1 MGRSIRVFEDG
12 WESRD
17 FVYID
22 DVVRATAA
30 CLTANTNRCHVLNVG
45 SNQRTSVITAANN
58 LNEYYGGLSTVEITG
73 DFRDGDIRH
82 GMADLRL
89 AMELLEYQ
97 PQWSFSDGLRRFLE
111 WANESE
117 PALAGYERSI
127 AELQQK
133 GLLHER
139 A

>member
-1 MGRSIRVFEDG
+1 MTIRRISEAKGFQL
-12 WESRD
+12 
-17 FVYID
+17 
-22 DVVRATAA
+22 ATAEA
-30 CLTANTNRCHVLNVG
+30 ALQTLTA
-45 SNQRTSVITAANN
+45 Q
-58 LNEYYGGLSTVEITG
+58 
-73 DFRDGDIRH
+73 
-82 GMADLRL
+82 
-89 AMELLEYQ
+89 
-97 PQWSFSDGLRRFLE
+97 DGLRRFLE